1 MANFRD
7 INSASRNLNRVVDI
21 SLEPENRSALES
33 VMVALVAGGRVQEG
47 ALVAQMIEKTS
58 VQTDIAAAI
67 GDLKEVIQHLKPT
80 KTAEA
85 SFPIKAVA
93 DTPSNIEV
101 QLSDIGHGIK
111 ALCERVATL
120 EGKTVV

>member
-33 VMVALVAGGRVQEG
+33 VMVALVAGGRVQEA

-58 VQTDIAAAI
+58 VTTDIAAVI
-67 GDLKEVIQHLKPT
+67 GDLKEVIQTIKPI
-80 KTAEA
+80 KTEASNETITPSLEQRLDRMEQMITSLAEA
-85 SFPIKAVA
+85 KLQGA
-93 DTPSNIEV
+93 
-101 QLSDIGHGIK
+101 
-111 ALCERVATL
+111 
-120 EGKTVV
+120 

>member
-58 VQTDIAAAI
+58 VQTDIASAI
-67 GDLKEVIQHLKPT
+67 ADLKTVIQTIKPV
-80 KTAEA
+80 KTEVSNETITPNLEQRLDRMEQMMKSLAEA
-85 SFPIKAVA
+85 RLQGA
-93 DTPSNIEV
+93 
-101 QLSDIGHGIK
+101 
-111 ALCERVATL
+111 
-120 EGKTVV
+120 

>member
-7 INSASRNLNRVVDI
+7 INSASRNLNRVTDI
-21 SLEPENRSALES
+21 NLQPENRSALES

-58 VQTDIAAAI
+58 VQTDIASAI
-67 GDLKEVIQHLKPT
+67 ADLKTVIAGINQGQPAT
-80 KTAEA
+80 
-85 SFPIKAVA
+85 
-93 DTPSNIEV
+93 DTPSNVEV

-120 EGKTVV
+120 EGRHKRME